1 MYIED
6 RQREI
11 LGIIKK
17 NGSVSVDT
25 LVAQFGKSHE
35 TIRRD
40 LRRLEKLGMVKR
52 THGGAEL
59 CESVPSD
66 YVTET
71 PLGFRLGV
79 NAEKKLMIAKKAAEF
94 VKNED
99 VILLDDSTTVS
110 CMLRYLPRDYSLT
123 IITNS
128 ILIVNQLQGYD
139 NDANWTVVCLGGI
152 LRSKSCSLTGFLA
165 VKALATFRPNKLFFS
180 CGGIDSKGNLTE
192 GNLSMVEVKREF
204 LTSCKESYLLLD
216 DSKIDNPTPVNL
228 AEMRDVDYLIVSEAD
243 AKVTER
249 IKKMGVKSIISV

>member
-79 NAEKKLMIAKKAAEF
+79 IAE
-94 VKNED
+94 
-99 VILLDDSTTVS
+99 
-110 CMLRYLPRDYSLT
+110 
-123 IITNS
+123 
-128 ILIVNQLQGYD
+128 
-139 NDANWTVVCLGGI
+139 
-152 LRSKSCSLTGFLA
+152 
-165 VKALATFRPNKLFFS
+165 
-180 CGGIDSKGNLTE
+180 
-192 GNLSMVEVKREF
+192 
-204 LTSCKESYLLLD
+204 
-216 DSKIDNPTPVNL
+216 
-228 AEMRDVDYLIVSEAD
+228 
-243 AKVTER
+243 
-249 IKKMGVKSIISV
+249 